1 MKVIN
6 GRSRRWGYD
15 GWALRVIGAMRPI
28 EVTTVTTREE
38 ARELRRQWQAE
49 HPDLFQRLEVVKV
62 RITVE
67 AV

>member
-15 GWALRVIGAMRPI
+15 GWALRVIGALRPI
-28 EVTTVTTREE
+28 ESTTVTTREE
-38 ARELRRQWQAE
+38 ARELRRQWQTD

-67 AV
+67 AI